1 MNFILTG
8 VTGVLGSHIF
18 YELLQ
23 KIHDNNYNGEI
34 VLLLRSKNDKTHT
47 ERFEEVFTEKLLPG
61 YLKQIDIERLRFHIF
76 TDQANRRHALLVAAV
91 EQLTDLLHTGVFRVM
106 VAFGFVDADGAARVM
121 DQSKHGRA
129 GWVRR
134 ADHIEGERLHHP
146 HDG

>member
-47 ERFEEVFTEKLLPG
+47 ERFEEVFTEKLLPD
-61 YLKQIDIERLRFHIF
+61 YLKQIDVTRLRRDNVKLI
-76 TDQANRRHALLVAAV
+76 DM
-91 EQLTDLLHTGVFRVM
+91 DLKSIN
-106 VAFGFVDADGAARVM
+106 DADL
-121 DQSKHGRA
+121 KY
-129 GWVRR
+129 
-134 ADHIEGERLHHP
+134 
-146 HDG
+146 